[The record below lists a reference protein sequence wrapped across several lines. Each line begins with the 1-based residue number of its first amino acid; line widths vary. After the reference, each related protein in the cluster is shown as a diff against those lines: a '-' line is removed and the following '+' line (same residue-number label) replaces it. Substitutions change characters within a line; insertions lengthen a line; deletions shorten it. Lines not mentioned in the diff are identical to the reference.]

1 MEPTSKKI
9 RNKGKITTALSASAL
24 RPSDTVLQAS
34 TRWTINCSA
43 PWDDITM
50 TVPPMTPIQ
59 RLNGGPSKNFHH
71 DVPGGGIAFSQCSL
85 PACAA
90 FENTAPIPP
99 STSVGM

>member
-1 MEPTSKKI
+1 MAPTSKKI

-34 TRWTINCSA
+34 TRCTINCSA
-43 PWDDITM
+43 PCDDITM

-59 RLNGGPSKNFHH
+59 ILNGAPSKNFHH
-71 DVPGGGIAFSQCSL
+71 DIPGAGATFSQCSL
-85 PACAA
+85 PACPA
-90 FENTAPIPP
+90 FENTAPTPP